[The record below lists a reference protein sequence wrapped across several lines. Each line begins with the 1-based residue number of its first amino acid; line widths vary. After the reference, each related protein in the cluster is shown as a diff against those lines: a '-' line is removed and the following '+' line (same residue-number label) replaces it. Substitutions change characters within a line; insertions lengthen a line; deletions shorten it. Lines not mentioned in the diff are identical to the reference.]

1 MKLSILD
8 QAPISRGQ
16 TPGEALEASRRLAE
30 VGDEYGYTRFWVA
43 EHHALPNL
51 ASSAPEVM
59 LGYIG
64 AHTDRIRIGSGAVLL
79 PYYKPY
85 KVAES
90 FNMLATLFKDRVDMG
105 IGRAPGGPAEA
116 SEALSDG
123 FLQQVFRM
131 PDLVDELLGY
141 VDRNGALAANPE
153 PPVEPSL
160 WMLGTSRKS
169 AAFAAEKGLSYCFG
183 QFMSEEDGKEILE
196 HYRENFVARKKGQS
210 PQTIMGISVICAE
223 TTEAAYDIA
232 HSWLI
237 WQVQQSHGEAR
248 GIPSIEEAKA
258 RELSG
263 EDAEQL
269 KAMRNKMIIGNPE
282 EVVAALDRIRKETGV
297 DEFMIITI
305 TFSPEDKRNSYRY
318 IAEALHKE

>member
-8 QAPISRGQ
+8 QAPISNGQ
-16 TPGEALEASRRLAE
+16 TTDEALEASGKLAE
-30 VGDEYGYTRFWVA
+30 VGDRYGYTRFWVA
-43 EHHALPNL
+43 EHHALPSL

-59 LGYIG
+59 LGYVG
-64 AHTDRIRIGSGAVLL
+64 AHTKRIRIGSGAVLL

-90 FNMLATLFKDRVDMG
+90 FNMLASLFKDRVDIG

-123 FLQQVFRM
+123 FLQQVFKM
-131 PDLVDELLGY
+131 PGLVDELAGY
-141 VDRNGALAANPE
+141 IDGEGDLSANPE
-153 PPVEPSL
+153 PPVKPAL

-183 QFMSEEDGKEILE
+183 QFMSEEDGKEILA
-196 HYRENFVARKKGQS
+196 HYRENFTPRSKGQS
-210 PQTIMGISVICAE
+210 PETIMGVSVVCGE
-223 TTEAAYDIA
+223 TTEAAHDIA
-232 HSWLI
+232 YSWLI
-237 WQVQQSHGEAR
+237 WQVQQSHGETR

-258 RELSG
+258 YELTK
-263 EDAEQL
+263 EDEEKLQ
-269 KAMRNKMIIGNPE
+269 AMRDRMIIGNPD
-282 EVVAALDRIRKETGV
+282 EVVDELKRIQEASGV

-318 IAEALHKE
+318 IAEALDEK

>member
-8 QAPISRGQ
+8 QAPISKGQ
-16 TPGEALEASRRLAE
+16 TPGAALEASRQLAE
-30 VGDEYGYTRFWVA
+30 VGDKYGYTRFWVA

-64 AHTDRIRIGSGAVLL
+64 AHTERIRIGSGAVLL

-90 FNMLATLFKDRVDMG
+90 FNMLATLFKDRVDIG

-131 PDLVDELLGY
+131 PDLVDELIGY
-141 VDRNGALAANPE
+141 VDKNDELAANPE
-153 PPVEPSL
+153 PPVEPAL

-183 QFMSEEDGKEILE
+183 QFMSKEDGKEILE
-196 HYRENFVARKKGQS
+196 HYRENFIPRKKGQG
-210 PQTIMGISVICAE
+210 PQTIMGVSVICAE
-223 TTEAAYDIA
+223 TAEAAYDIA
-232 HSWLI
+232 RSWLI
-237 WQVQQSHGEAR
+237 WQVQQSHGGAE

-258 RELSG
+258 WELSG
-263 EDAEQL
+263 EDEEQL
-269 KAMRNKMIIGNPE
+269 KAMQSKMIIGNPE
-282 EVVAALDRIRKETGV
+282 EVVAALDRIQKETDV

-305 TFSPEDKRNSYRY
+305 TFSPEDKRDSYRY
-318 IAEALHKE
+318 IAETLHKK